1 MKSRYF
7 LYAALSVMVAA
18 SCTKEIFSE
27 EELNKDNRTD
37 EVVCSQNLVPM
48 TFTAD
53 VQTKT
58 AVEGNKVSWVDGDEI
73 EIYWGAKSGD
83 HVTAKASVVDGTATF
98 SALVGEE
105 GPYYAVYPAVTEAV
119 FVPAAADVE
128 ASLTITIPD
137 EQNGG
142 KFEDAA
148 IVTSYTTAA
157 EKNFGVF
164 VNAVSLVRFDIA
176 GNDVTKVEFVP
187 YSCKPAGGAVS
198 VNTEKKIT
206 AASVSKVMTLKGI
219 TGPGTYYLAMAPG
232 VDVNGVAFHVG
243 NESKWHGVALKKS
256 ATDITLDRGQ
266 VMTINAAIDEKV
278 YDGDIFITPEGAG
291 TKDGSSWENAGDLEM
306 FVKAL
311 AYSGSNIEAQS
322 LSAWLTDGKTVYLGV
337 GEYKNLS
344 TANNR
349 KSLYSDVLGYKPVIT
364 IKGGYDPATGA
375 KSDSEAT
382 VFDGDLG
389 DETYCGF
396 IKFND
401 DCFEKVVLEDITVR
415 NCQIT
420 NPGGAVYF
428 GCPAVVSNC
437 RFEACKVTGTNAGA
451 VYVNNTTVMFTDCE
465 FVGCSAEKAGG
476 ALFLTESGSNGI
488 FRRCSFKGNS
498 SKSTGGAIHLKSSAT
513 AEIYGCVFG
522 GAESGEG
529 NSAASTGGAI
539 NNGSDGKVK
548 IGKDGEIATTFI
560 SNSTETRGGAFCNK
574 NGELICEDV
583 VFSKNS
589 ANENAAGIFISGT
602 GSINLDGC
610 TFSENTCNSY
620 RTTVTTKNPNLGG
633 SAISNVYSTSST
645 ANDVNYGDEAF
656 KLVATDCVFEKNASG
671 GRGGAVMQGKGI
683 FSFTDCRFTDNVSK
697 GYGAGAIALVSG
709 GTLQIN
715 KCSFIGNKVDGGSS
729 TSTNYNGGV
738 FMTNSSSANCY
749 ISDSYFSQNDATA
762 GDGIAWLKGAKCFA
776 LYGCTFHSN
785 AGSKSDILTD
795 ANPAIIANCTFYED
809 GKTAGVI
816 SNSGTDKTM
825 VVGSIIA
832 ASGDYGLGTAGSI
845 KSGLNLWS
853 DTIADGKINGCT
865 LDGSLGTDTG
875 AQSQESIFGASPE
888 LGADN
893 KLAPVASLTKISAAT
908 VKDAINTANSGFYTW
923 LNDNSLWFSGTDW
936 IPGARQN

>member
-27 EELNKDNRTD
+27 EELNKDNGTD

-73 EIYWGAKSGD
+73 EIYWGAENGD
-83 HVTAKASVVDGTATF
+83 HVTATASVVDGTATF

-206 AASVSKVMTLKGI
+206 AASVSKVITLKGI

-401 DCFEKVVLEDITVR
+401 GCFEKVVLDGITVK
-415 NCQIT
+415 NCKLS
-420 NPGGAVYF
+420 NPGGAIYL
-428 GCPAVVSNC
+428 GCPAMITNC
-437 RFEACKVTGTNAGA
+437 RFLNNKATGTSGETKGGA
-451 VYVNNTTVMFTDCE
+451 VYVNANNVTFTDCD
-465 FVGCSAEKAGG
+465 FI
-476 ALFLTESGSNGI
+476 SNL
-488 FRRCSFKGNS
+488 SDE
-498 SKSTGGAIHLKSSAT
+498 TGGAVYL
-513 AEIYGCVFG
+513 
-522 GAESGEG
+522 
-529 NSAASTGGAI
+529 ASTG
-539 NNGSDGKVK
+539 
-548 IGKDGEIATTFI
+548 TF
-560 SNSTETRGGAFCNK
+560 
-574 NGELICEDV
+574 
-583 VFSKNS
+583 VF
-589 ANENAAGIFISGT
+589 
-602 GSINLDGC
+602 DGC
-610 TFSENTCNSY
+610 TFEGNTCSSY
-620 RTTVTTKNPNLGG
+620 AKKTTTLNRNVGG
-633 SAISNVYSTSST
+633 AAISNVHATAKSSQSYS
-645 ANDVNYGDEAF
+645 GDENM
-656 KLVATDCVFEKNASG
+656 KVEVNNCVFDSNESA
-671 GRGGAVMQGKGI
+671 GRGGAVMHGKGT
-683 FSFTDCRFTDNVSK
+683 FSFTGCTFKGNVTK
-697 GYGAGAIALVSG
+697 GNGGGAINHNQP
-709 GTLQIN
+709 GTLTIDG
-715 KCSFIGNKVDGGSS
+715 CSFVANRADDETSSNAQGGAIMI
-729 TSTNYNGGV
+729 TNA
-738 FMTNSSSANCY
+738 TANCY
-749 ISDSYFSQNDATA
+749 IANTCFTENYGRVSNGVIWSNTA
-762 GDGIAWLKGAKCFA
+762 SMLG
-776 LYGCTFHSN
+776 LYGCTFYQNTSEG
-785 AGSKSDILTD
+785 ATSIVLTG
-795 ANPAIIANCTFYED
+795 ANSAIIANCTFYED

-832 ASGDYGLGTAGSI
+832 ASGNYGLGTTGSI

-853 DTIADGKINGCT
+853 DTIEDGKINGCT

-875 AQSQESIFGASPE
+875 DQSQESIFGASPV

-908 VKDAINTANSGFYTW
+908 VKDAINEANSGFYTW
-923 LNDNSLWFSGTDW
+923 LNDNSLWFSGEDW